1 MKKLLI
7 PILVV
12 ILVIGGG
19 GFAFKYYNGPKI
31 TDGVICKN
39 VDKDGK
45 PEDATSVFSPKDT
58 VYFSAKGKKLLV
70 KKARVIWYKDK
81 IAKAN
86 RFKIQDNIDMR
97 SSGYFAAKLS
107 VPEGLEEGH
116 YYVNIYAAGNDVSE
130 VTGQFEIK
138 NSN

>member
-12 ILVIGGG
+12 ILIIGGG

-31 TDGVICKN
+31 PEGVMCKN

-45 PEDATSVFSPKDT
+45 PTDTATVFAPKDT
-58 VYFSAKGKKLLV
+58 IYFSAKGKKLLV

-81 IAKAN
+81 ISKAN
-86 RFKIQDNIDMR
+86 RLKVEEDIPM
-97 SSGYFAAKLS
+97 SSAGYFSAKLS
-107 VPEGLEEGH
+107 VPEGLQEGH
-116 YYVNIYAAGNDVSE
+116 YYVNIYAAGSDVAETTGEFE
-130 VTGQFEIK
+130 VK
-138 NSN
+138 K